1 VIDLGIIILPKS
13 ITSVYNIPATLSLG
27 IIILRNS
34 ITSVHNIP
42 ATLSLGIIILPKSIT
57 SELRK
62 IIIPRLRVAG
72 IL

>member
-1 VIDLGIIILPKS
+1 VDTSKSITDVHNIPATLSLGILILLKS

-34 ITSVHNIP
+34 ITSVHNI
-42 ATLSLGIIILPKSIT
+42 LG
-57 SELRK
+57 K

>member
-1 VIDLGIIILPKS
+1 MIILRNP

-42 ATLSLGIIILPKSIT
+42 ATLSLGIIILPK
-57 SELRK
+57 
-62 IIIPRLRVAG
+62 
-72 IL
+72 